1 MRGDYVTSHFE
12 ALWRRQASTVHGHGV
27 CKLCLCR
34 AGGRL
39 QRARPNDRDAW
50 PPAPAVQCM
59 VYCAVRYD
67 LARFVTFNRF
77 ECSVAHRQHRGL
89 TNKVDFFT

>member
-34 AGGRL
+34 AGRRL
-39 QRARPNDRDAW
+39 QRA
-50 PPAPAVQCM
+50 QM
-59 VYCAVRYD
+59 I
-67 LARFVTFNRF
+67 
-77 ECSVAHRQHRGL
+77 VAHGLLRQRCNAWSIVRSGTISRVL
-89 TNKVDFFT
+89 